1 MPEEPS
7 TTPNVVGSTTIHSS
21 PMPPPPLR
29 KLKKRKPQR
38 APKDWEARKV
48 VDDAEATC
56 HCLSMSPPRLHLPCM
71 QERAGGGF
79 VLFNTTT
86 ASSTPSHS
94 RARWRWTLFAF
105 QCRHCL
111 STFPALKSETEVNS
125 FCLSTL
131 APPLYLPCTQ
141 ERARG
146 GLLSMLDASTTSP
159 LHHLLRGRCC
169 MCMSKQKDAA
179 EASSNYYDD
188 AATC

>member
-1 MPEEPS
+1 
-7 TTPNVVGSTTIHSS
+7 
-21 PMPPPPLR
+21 MPPPPLR
-29 KLKKRKPQR
+29 KLKKRCRKPQR
-38 APKDWEARKV
+38 APKDWEAHKV

-111 STFPALKSETEVNS
+111 STFPALKSEMEVDS
-125 FCLSTL
+125 FLPFDAGTTSLPPSHSRASQRWIAFDARCQHHLTTSPPPSR
-131 APPLYLPCTQ
+131 PPLYVHEQTKGC
-141 ERARG
+141 RR
-146 GLLSMLDASTTSP
+146 GLLQL
-159 LHHLLRGRCC
+159 LRRCRHLL
-169 MCMSKQKDAA
+169 
-179 EASSNYYDD
+179 N
-188 AATC
+188 ATQ